1 MSYVRKVTPFFV
13 DDRGEMSFL
22 LNDEIHFTSALYI
35 TCNKGSIR
43 ANHYH
48 KKDTHFT
55 FLQKGKMEYYYKE
68 NEKGKVKKE
77 IVNAGEIVETPP
89 GVWHAMK
96 FLEKS
101 IFVALT
107 TESRDQEKYE
117 ADTVKVKLI

>member
-1 MSYVRKVTPFFV
+1 MSYVRKVTPFFT
-13 DDRGEMSFL
+13 DERGEMSFL

-35 TCNKGSIR
+35 TCNKGAIR

-48 KKDTHFT
+48 KKDTHFA
-55 FLQKGKMEYYYKE
+55 FLQKGKMEYFYKE
-68 NEKGKVKKE
+68 NAGSKTQSE

-96 FLEKS
+96 FLEDS

-107 TESRDQEKYE
+107 TEARDQKKYE